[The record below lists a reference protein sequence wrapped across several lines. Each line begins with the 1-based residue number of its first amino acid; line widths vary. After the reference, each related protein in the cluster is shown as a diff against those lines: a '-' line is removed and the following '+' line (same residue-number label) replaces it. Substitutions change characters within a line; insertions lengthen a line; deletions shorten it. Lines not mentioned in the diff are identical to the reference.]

1 MARRCLS
8 IALGVLGVLMPI
20 QLYVGDGTAV
30 FMGQHQLPK
39 LEAFE
44 GNWKSDNNG
53 YNLFV
58 VPDTDKGENRLH
70 VEIPYL
76 GSAIAQ
82 DLSGKTNT
90 PGLLLTPPGERPN
103 MWTTFYGFRAMY
115 FTALLIDSRR
125 FLKWLVWMTPA
136 GIIAITGGW
145 IVAETG
151 RQPWVVY
158 GQLRTA
164 DAVSHLSVL
173 EVTVSLA
180 GFVLLYL
187 TLLAIWARYIVR
199 TVKAGPE
206 ALPTGPAA
214 PDTSEALV
222 A

>member
-1 MARRCLS
+1 
-8 IALGVLGVLMPI
+8 
-20 QLYVGDGTAV
+20 VGDGTAV
-30 FMGQHQLPK
+30 FMGQHQLSK

-53 YNLFV
+53 YNLLV
-58 VPDTDKGENRLH
+58 VPDTGKGENRLH

-76 GSAIAQ
+76 GSVIAQ
-82 DLSGKTNT
+82 DLSGKTTT
-90 PGLLLTPPGERPN
+90 PGLLQTPPDERPN

-115 FTALLIDSRR
+115 FTALLMFGTAFAGVVLRMRRRLFDSPR
-125 FLKWLVWMTPA
+125 FLRWMVWMTPA

-164 DAVSHLSVL
+164 DAVSHLGVF
-173 EVTVSLA
+173 EVAASLA
-180 GFVLLYL
+180 GFVLLYVS
-187 TLLAIWARYIVR
+187 LLAIWARYIVR

-206 ALPTGPAA
+206 ALSTGPAS
-214 PDTSEALV
+214 PDASEALV